1 MDTGDGMQRDFVLS
15 DALAVCYDLPYYL
28 QRNEKQK
35 VDVGG
40 YTDSYLCRD
49 TMLRAV
55 CTDHEFCIAVN
66 RKKLYNSS
74 QRRAGAKYK
83 KNDQKGKENEIHFI

>member
-1 MDTGDGMQRDFVLS
+1 MDTGDGMQCDFVLS
-15 DALAVCYDLPYYL
+15 DALAVCYHLPYYL

-40 YTDSYLCRD
+40 DTDSYLCRD
-49 TMLRAV
+49 TLLRTV

-83 KNDQKGKENEIHFI
+83 KNNQKGKENEIHFI